1 MNRPAERAPEQDVI
15 TTVIKLSVD
24 ADGLSAVAKAL
35 PSHRGFHH
43 HQIMVF
49 SDGPS
54 AGAWGVRYV
63 PDADDIEEKLA
74 DSGETLT
81 LGGADSAMVIFPAA
95 LKTVVL
101 QEVIAGTSGRLLTFI
116 ISSMKGHLLNP

>member
-1 MNRPAERAPEQDVI
+1 MNRIIEKAPEQSAI
-15 TTVIKLSVD
+15 TTIIKLSVD
-24 ADGLSAVAKAL
+24 ANGLTSVAKAL
-35 PSHRGFHH
+35 PRHRGFHH
-43 HQIMVF
+43 HQVMVF
-49 SDGPS
+49 ADGPS
-54 AGAWGVRYV
+54 AGEWNVRYV
-63 PDADDIEEKLA
+63 PDADSVEQKLA

-116 ISSMKGHLLNP
+116 ITSMKGHLLNP